1 MKLVTYSV
9 VLNQHQ
15 APVADALWEL
25 TNHQF
30 TFIELVNLDD
40 AKGGTEDYS
49 KCPYLIRAW
58 ESPENYSRAMEL
70 ARTAGCCIFSSI
82 ESLPFEKER
91 MNLGLLSF
99 DMSERWLKQGLKSWA
114 SPRLWK
120 WLVAYYTGG
129 WNQKPLYKLCMS
141 AFAADDHYKMGTFK
155 GKTYKW
161 GYFTKVEDNK
171 NSLSEKHSLP
181 CDTVKIMWCARFIEW
196 KHPELAVECAKRLR
210 IDGYKFQLDM
220 YGDGPLREGLEL
232 SVKSL
237 ELNEVVKFHGNIPNN
252 QIHSAMRESDIFLFT
267 SNRLEGWGAV
277 ANEAMSEGCCLV
289 AGNEIGSAPYLIT
302 NGCTGLLFRS
312 CDIDSLYEKVKYLL
326 DNPSDRKRL
335 ADSGQLSLREV
346 WSPKNAAHNLLK
358 LIDDL
363 TNNKNASILFG
374 PCSKA

>member
-277 ANEAMSEGCCLV
+277 ANR
-289 AGNEIGSAPYLIT
+289 
-302 NGCTGLLFRS
+302 LFAIIRWM
-312 CDIDSLYEKVKYLL
+312 V
-326 DNPSDRKRL
+326 
-335 ADSGQLSLREV
+335 
-346 WSPKNAAHNLLK
+346 
-358 LIDDL
+358 
-363 TNNKNASILFG
+363 
-374 PCSKA
+374 